1 MRVIPMDPTTKPP
14 SGVLERGL
22 YLLACFTQRNPHH
35 HLRDLSARTGL
46 DKATTLRALKTLVE
60 YGYLQKNADGS
71 YSPGPSNLRL
81 AALFRV
87 TSNVISRLEAPV
99 QQISVRVGLTTSYF
113 VRSGDQRLCLAR
125 DQARR
130 DFKYYVEVGAS
141 VPMSEG
147 GAAARVLEAFTGPDT
162 ELNKRTRANGFYISM
177 GERNKHF
184 ASIGIPLFESDG
196 TFLGSIAITGLAVDL
211 TTDELISFVD
221 VVREEVAKSGFI
233 AGILPDDFERS

>member
-1 MRVIPMDPTTKPP
+1 MTPTSKPP

-22 YLLACFTQRNPHH
+22 YLLECFTQRNPHQ

-87 TSNVISRLEAPV
+87 TSNVILRLETPV
-99 QQISVRVGLTTSYF
+99 QQISLRTGLTTSFF
-113 VRSGDQRLCLAR
+113 VRSNDDRLCLVR

-130 DFKYYVEVGAS
+130 DFRYYVEVGAS
-141 VPMSEG
+141 VPMQEG
-147 GAAARVLEAFTGPDT
+147 GAAAGVLKAFTGPDSAR
-162 ELNKRTRANGFYISM
+162 NKKTRSDGFYISM

-184 ASIGIPLFESDG
+184 ASIGVPLFESDG
-196 TFLGSIAITGLAVDL
+196 IFLGSIAITGLAADL
-211 TTDELISFVD
+211 TTEHLISFVSI
-221 VVREEVAKSGFI
+221 VCEEVAKSGFI
-233 AGILPDDFERS
+233 ASILSEEFVKR

>member
-1 MRVIPMDPTTKPP
+1 MKLRSSPP

-22 YLLACFTQRNPHH
+22 YLLECFTQRNPHQ
-35 HLRDLSARTGL
+35 HLRDLSARTSL

-87 TSNVISRLEAPV
+87 TSNVISRLEAPI
-99 QQISVRVGLTTSYF
+99 QQISVRTGLTTSFF
-113 VRSGDQRLCLAR
+113 VRSNDQRLCLVR

-130 DFKYYVEVGAS
+130 DFRYYVEVGAS
-141 VPMSEG
+141 VPMAEG
-147 GAAARVLEAFTGPDT
+147 GAAARILEAFTGPETD
-162 ELNKRTRANGFYISM
+162 LNKRIRADGFYISM

-211 TTDELISFVD
+211 TRDELISFVA
-221 VVREEVAKSGFI
+221 VVREEVVKSGFI
-233 AGILPDDFERS
+233 ASILPDEFEKQ

>member
-1 MRVIPMDPTTKPP
+1 MTLISKPP

-22 YLLACFTQRNPHH
+22 YLLECFTQRNPHQ
-35 HLRDLSARTGL
+35 HLRGLAALTGL

-99 QQISVRVGLTTSYF
+99 QQISVRTGLTTSFF
-113 VRSGDQRLCLAR
+113 VRSNDQRLCLVR

-147 GAAARVLEAFTGPDT
+147 GAAARVLDAFTGPDT
-162 ELNKRTRANGFYISM
+162 KRNKRIRADGFYISM

-211 TTDELISFVD
+211 TTDELTSFVD
-221 VVREEVAKSGFI
+221 IVREEVAKSGFI
-233 AGILPDDFERS
+233 GSILPDGFES